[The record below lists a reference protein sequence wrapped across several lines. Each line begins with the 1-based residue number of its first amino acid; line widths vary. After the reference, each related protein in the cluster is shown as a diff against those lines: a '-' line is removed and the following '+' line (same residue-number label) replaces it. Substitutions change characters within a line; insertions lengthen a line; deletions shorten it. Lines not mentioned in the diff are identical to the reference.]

1 VARAQ
6 DNELVGTLAHF
17 LFLGRTLA
25 WDAEF
30 EKKVMALDGAQ
41 IRAALKRH
49 LDPSKFTIVKAG
61 DFAGAAKKQPR
72 HRRPRPNKSSQRP
85 GVLQTSGRLR

>member
-1 VARAQ
+1 MNSWAAWS
-6 DNELVGTLAHF
+6 HY

-30 EKKVMALDGAQ
+30 EKKVMALDAAQ

-49 LDPSKFTIVKAG
+49 LVPAKFTVVKAG
-61 DFAGAAKKQPR
+61 DFAGAREGGGSAAAK
-72 HRRPRPNKSSQRP
+72 
-85 GVLQTSGRLR
+85 